1 MMNSRWKNWIQENE
15 DANADRIEM
24 LEKMVL
30 GEFPIKDAI
39 KHLNLDKPD
48 YITENWKKWISENLD
63 LNASKLDIIRVLINN
78 NIDKYAAIN
87 AVVLNPQSNY
97 ETNLVDQENDSESE
111 SESESNVDNS
121 SNLEENN
128 DPNVFTKQADFDY
141 GKVSKNLLDSSSQ
154 ILGNDTGKVY
164 IVDNF
169 FTKEECQQLI
179 DSNNSN
185 LNPSTLCSD
194 NNGDSYVDT
203 IHRLSETCTL
213 EKFNDF
219 NHLEQRISDLVGIK
233 LDNSE
238 STQIQY
244 YKKDGFFN
252 SHTDCFSKQEYTK
265 YGNING
271 QRTWTAMVYLNDV
284 EEGGYTHF
292 PKLNVS
298 VKPEQGR
305 IVVWNNLNKDGSNNN
320 YLTHGGEKILQ
331 GEKYIVTKW
340 FRDRKQVQ

>member
-1 MMNSRWKNWIQENE
+1 MNSRWRTWIQENE
-15 DANADRIEM
+15 DNNADRIEM

-30 GEFPIKDAI
+30 GEFPVKEAV
-39 KHLNLDKPD
+39 KHLKLDKPD
-48 YITENWKKWISENLD
+48 YITDNWKKWIRENLE

-78 NIDKYAAIN
+78 NIDNHAAIN

-97 ETNLVDQENDSESE
+97 EMNQVDEVDEVDE
-111 SESESNVDNS
+111 VDNS

-128 DPNVFTKQADFDY
+128 DPTVFTKQADFDY
-141 GKVSKNLLDSSSQ
+141 GKVSDNLLNSSPQ
-154 ILGNDTGKVY
+154 ILGNDNGKVY
-164 IVDNF
+164 VVDNF
-169 FTKEECQQLI
+169 FTKEECEQMI
-179 DSNNSN
+179 DSSKPN
-185 LNPSTLCSD
+185 LKKSKLCSN

-203 IHRLSETCTL
+203 LQRASESYSL

-238 STQIQY
+238 FTQIQY

-252 SHTDCFSKQEYTK
+252 SHTDCFSKQEYKK
-265 YGNING
+265 YGNKNG

-284 EEGGYTHF
+284 EEGGHTHF
-292 PKLNVS
+292 SKLDVS

-305 IVVWNNLNKDGSNNN
+305 IVVWNNLNEDGSNNN

-331 GEKYIVTKW
+331 GEKYIITKW
-340 FRDRKQVQ
+340 FRDRKQVE